1 MVINFMAILWP
12 YSRSFSFRYWYFFLK
27 PEFLAFEKKW
37 IKTLFFSRFVAF
49 FKFFLLFFE
58 SFDKQREKIFFEKAR
73 VFFWHAMKKKM
84 KK

>member
-37 IKTLFFSRFVAF
+37 IKLFFSRFVL
-49 FKFFLLFFE
+49 KSFE
-58 SFDKQREKIFFEKAR
+58 KQRKDFFRKGPSFFCNEKNE
-73 VFFWHAMKKKM
+73 KM
-84 KK
+84 KKSLPNHYKI

>member
-37 IKTLFFSRFVAF
+37 IIIKNFS
-49 FKFFLLFFE
+49 FLALSLFFE
-58 SFDKQREKIFFEKAR
+58 SFDYKEKRFFSKRPE
-73 VFFWHAMKKKM
+73 FFFAMKKM